1 MAPVAKTLALIAA
14 AVVGPSLITYKSDQ
28 QSIHVLEGRL
38 FRLGGDMGLAAGVY
52 RKHRRRTS
60 DGLIVAGFVL
70 IAAAICLYGAAYP
83 WFPAPGLLGV
93 ALTGAGIWGM
103 CRSYA
108 AALKEIDELAA
119 SSKGQE
125 E

>member
-1 MAPVAKTLALIAA
+1 MAA
-14 AVVGPSLITYKSDQ
+14 AVVGPLLITYKSDQ
-28 QSIHVLEGRL
+28 QSILVLEARL
-38 FRLGGDMGLAAGVY
+38 GRLGGDMSLAAGIY
-52 RKHRRRTS
+52 RKHRGRTS
-60 DGLIVAGFVL
+60 DGLVVAGVVL

-108 AALKEIDELAA
+108 AAFKEIDELAA
-119 SSKGQE
+119 SSKGRE